1 MTKIERQK
9 LEKEI
14 KTQLDDCVKRLCRAN
29 HIGYTVKGV
38 KLPIDDAC
46 EGLFEI
52 VDKGNKESEKNEF
65 LLYFEKCNVAVKLI
79 KENEDFEKC

>member
-1 MTKIERQK
+1 MTKTERQK

-46 EGLFEI
+46 EGLFAI
-52 VDKGNKESEKNEF
+52 VDKENKESESNKY
-65 LLYFEKCNVAVKLI
+65 LLYFEKCNVAVELI
-79 KENEDFEKC
+79 KQSEDFE